1 MIYIQYRAYSSNKIM
16 EKQNGSIRLI
26 KHKHYVHLA
35 VFEYYWN
42 YNCIHKGKY
51 KKANFHFTPIKFR
64 HLFYISM
71 YCIFHIFQLLTII
84 ITHYHYYNLNWQWLR
99 LSALFRLCVTGHCL
113 FIAYRKQL
121 TTTNTTKIEIVY
133 HFVLFSFGFNC
144 TSNSPESPLAT
155 FAATGAS

>member
-1 MIYIQYRAYSSNKIM
+1 MFIWQCLSIIEITTVYMRENIKKLIFTLHQLNLDIY
-16 EKQNGSIRLI
+16 
-26 KHKHYVHLA
+26 
-35 VFEYYWN
+35 
-42 YNCIHKGKY
+42 
-51 KKANFHFTPIKFR
+51 FT
-64 HLFYISM
+64 ISM

-84 ITHYHYYNLNWQWLR
+84 ITHYHYYNLNWQSLR